1 MRNILLSTVPYTDNF
16 GDSIN
21 VVIYFKRD
29 DFNFDIVNFP
39 HLSSNIPSSPVYVVY
54 IFQSTFPQVLH
65 SSIVHSFA
73 RQHKFHPSKQ
83 KGVGQKLIESI
94 LNKF

>member
-1 MRNILLSTVPYTDNF
+1 VADNF

-39 HLSSNIPSSPVYVVY
+39 HLSYR
-54 IFQSTFPQVLH
+54 
-65 SSIVHSFA
+65 HSFLVKKKKNYQKQVPVILA
-73 RQHKFHPSKQ
+73 AIFLPHP
-83 KGVGQKLIESI
+83 
-94 LNKF
+94 FM

>member
-1 MRNILLSTVPYTDNF
+1 MNSNDYSFLGAEVTVADNF
-16 GDSIN
+16 GDSVI

-54 IFQSTFPQVLH
+54 IFQSTFP
-65 SSIVHSFA
+65 IC
-73 RQHKFHPSKQ
+73 
-83 KGVGQKLIESI
+83 
-94 LNKF
+94 

>member
-1 MRNILLSTVPYTDNF
+1 VADNF

-39 HLSSNIPSSPVYVVY
+39 HLSYRHLFLVKKKKNYQKQVPVILAA
-54 IFQSTFPQVLH
+54 IFLP
-65 SSIVHSFA
+65 
-73 RQHKFHPSKQ
+73 HP
-83 KGVGQKLIESI
+83 
-94 LNKF
+94 FM